1 MKRVFGRGKQPKDSE
16 PTLAD
21 CITLTDSR
29 AESLERK
36 ISRLDAELL
45 KYKKQMER
53 LQDGPSKN
61 LVQQKAMRVL
71 RQKVMYEEQRE
82 QLMEQSFNMGRAR
95 DSIQALKDTK
105 TTVEAIKA
113 GLKEM
118 REAHKNVKIG
128 QIEALQDQMEKMI
141 LDANDIQEAL
151 SRRYSMPELDEDDL
165 KAALGALGDELSI
178 DDDTS
183 YLDEFFAAPSV
194 PSGVPGESST
204 YQDEVLTDELALPDV
219 PETY

>member
-1 MKRVFGRGKQPKDSE
+1 MQRLFGRGKPKDPALS
-16 PTLAD
+16 LAD
-21 CITLTDSR
+21 CVTLIDSR
-29 AESLERK
+29 VESMDEK
-36 ISRLDAELL
+36 ISGFDVEL
-45 KYKKQMER
+45 KKCLQQMQKMR
-53 LQDGPSKN
+53 DGPPKN
-61 LVQQKAMRVL
+61 LVKQKAMRVL
-71 RQKVMYEEQRE
+71 RRKKMYEAQRD
-82 QLMEQSFNMGRAR
+82 QLKQQSSFNMGRAR